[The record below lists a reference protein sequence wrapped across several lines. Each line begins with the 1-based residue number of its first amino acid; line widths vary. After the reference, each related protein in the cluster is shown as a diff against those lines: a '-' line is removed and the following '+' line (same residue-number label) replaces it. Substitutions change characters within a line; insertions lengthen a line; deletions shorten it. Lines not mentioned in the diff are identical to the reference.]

1 MVCSDCLGGVT
12 LRLAILSRG
21 PRLYSTRRLQ
31 EEALKKGI
39 HTTILDPLQFTL
51 SISKDSPQILHKGN
65 KVNFDAVLP
74 RIGHS
79 ITSHGVALLKQFEQ
93 LDVYAANSGEGIRQS
108 RNKLLAAQI
117 LGRNNVPIPKTAY
130 VRNINDV
137 ERAID
142 IVGGLP
148 VVIKVSEG
156 TQGRGVY
163 LRHLYKDAIGLV
175 SALLDLN
182 HEVLIQQY
190 IHESHGTDI
199 RALVVGDKVVACM
212 RRRARGKE
220 FRSNFHLNGTVESI
234 ELTPEYEEIALRA
247 ARVLGL
253 NIAGVDLLE
262 GKNGP
267 LVLEINSSP
276 GLEGI
281 EMASG
286 VNVAEKIID
295 FLEEDAKFVKISMDQ
310 LLLTVPGHGI
320 LPIHLVNHPWLVGE
334 KIGDLFSDFGTSA
347 FALSRSRQLVW
358 APKDD
363 LKLRYNDILIFYGD
377 LHQLRLNLKEILNFE
392 IYNNRKMDSKFK
404 DSEKFETY

>member
-1 MVCSDCLGGVT
+1 MK
-12 LRLAILSRG
+12 RG
-21 PRLYSTRRLQ
+21 IQ
-31 EEALKKGI
+31 
-39 HTTILDPLQFTL
+39 TTILDPLQFTL
-51 SISKDSPQILHKGN
+51 SISKDAPQILHKGN

-93 LDVYAANSGEGIRQS
+93 LDVYTVNASEGIRQS

-117 LGRNNVPIPKTAY
+117 LGRNKVPIPKTAY
-130 VRNINDV
+130 VRDINDV
-137 ERAID
+137 EKAIEL
-142 IVGGLP
+142 VGGLP

-163 LRHLYKDAIGLV
+163 LRHLYKEAIGLV
-175 SALLDLN
+175 SALLDLD

-199 RALVVGDKVVACM
+199 RVLVVGDKVVACM
-212 RRRARGKE
+212 RRRARGRE

-234 ELTPEYEEIALRA
+234 DLPPEFEEVALRA

-286 VNVAEKIID
+286 VNIAEKIID
-295 FLEEDAKFVKISMDQ
+295 FLEEDAQFVKVSMDQ

-334 KIGDLFSDFGTSA
+334 KIGDVCNDSITRA
-347 FALSRSRQLVW
+347 FALSRARKLVW
-358 APKDD
+358 APENN

-377 LHQLRLNLKEILNFE
+377 LHQLRMNLKSILNFE
-392 IYNNRKMDSKFK
+392 EFNNRKIGINYENM
-404 DSEKFETY
+404 ENYETS

>member
-1 MVCSDCLGGVT
+1 M
-12 LRLAILSRG
+12 RLAILSRG

-31 EEALKKGI
+31 EEALKRGFE
-39 HTTILDPLQFTL
+39 TTILDPLQFTL
-51 SISKDSPQILHKGN
+51 SICKNSPQILHKGN
-65 KVNFDAVLP
+65 KVNFDAILP

-93 LDVYAANSGEGIRQS
+93 LDIYTANASEGIRQS

-117 LGRNNVPIPKTAY
+117 LGRNNVPIPRTAY

-163 LRHLYKDAIGLV
+163 LRHGYKEASGLV
-175 SALLDLN
+175 SALLDLE

-212 RRRARGKE
+212 RRRARGRE
-220 FRSNFHLNGTVESI
+220 FRSNFHLNGTVESVD
-234 ELTPEYEEIALRA
+234 LSPEYEEVALRA

-286 VNVAEKIID
+286 INVAEKIID
-295 FLEEDAKFVKISMDQ
+295 FLEEDAQFAKVSMDQ

-334 KIGDLFSDFGTSA
+334 KINNIFNDSETPA

-358 APKDD
+358 NPDYN
-363 LKLRYNDILIFYGD
+363 LRLRYNDILICYGD
-377 LHQLRLNLKEILNFE
+377 LHQLRIKLKNILNFE
-392 IYNNRKMDSKFK
+392 NYNNR
-404 DSEKFETY
+404 EKFNSSENVENYETS

>member
-1 MVCSDCLGGVT
+1 MGGVT

-31 EEALKKGI
+31 EEAMKRGI
-39 HTTILDPLQFTL
+39 QTTILDPLQFTL
-51 SISKDSPQILHKGN
+51 SISKDAPQILHKGN

-93 LDVYAANSGEGIRQS
+93 LDVYTVNASEGIRQS

-117 LGRNNVPIPKTAY
+117 LGRNKVPIPKTAY

-142 IVGGLP
+142 LVGGLP

-175 SALLDLN
+175 SALLDLD

-199 RALVVGDKVVACM
+199 RVLVVGDKVVACM
-212 RRRARGKE
+212 RRRARGRE

-234 ELTPEYEEIALRA
+234 DLPPKFEEIALRA

-295 FLEEDAKFVKISMDQ
+295 FLEEDAQFVKVSMDQ

-334 KIGDLFSDFGTSA
+334 KIGDVCNDSITRA
-347 FALSRSRQLVW
+347 FALSRARKLVW
-358 APKDD
+358 APENN

-377 LHQLRLNLKEILNFE
+377 LHQLRMNLKSILNFE
-392 IYNNRKMDSKFK
+392 EFNNRKIRINY
-404 DSEKFETY
+404 ENVENYETS

>member
-1 MVCSDCLGGVT
+1 MK
-12 LRLAILSRG
+12 RG
-21 PRLYSTRRLQ
+21 IQ
-31 EEALKKGI
+31 
-39 HTTILDPLQFTL
+39 TTILDPLQFTL
-51 SISKDSPQILHKGN
+51 SISKDAPQILHKGN

-79 ITSHGVALLKQFEQ
+79 ITSHGVALLEQFEQ
-93 LDVYAANSGEGIRQS
+93 LDVYTVNASEGIRQS

-117 LGRNNVPIPKTAY
+117 LVRNKVPIPKTAY
-130 VRNINDV
+130 VRDINDV
-137 ERAID
+137 EKAIEL
-142 IVGGLP
+142 VGGLP

-163 LRHLYKDAIGLV
+163 LRHLYKEAIGLV
-175 SALLDLN
+175 SALLDLD

-199 RALVVGDKVVACM
+199 RVLVVGDKVVACM
-212 RRRARGKE
+212 RRRARGRE

-234 ELTPEYEEIALRA
+234 DLPPEFEEVALRA

-286 VNVAEKIID
+286 VNIAEKIID
-295 FLEEDAKFVKISMDQ
+295 FLEEDAQFVKVSMDQ

-334 KIGDLFSDFGTSA
+334 KIGDVCNDSITRA
-347 FALSRSRQLVW
+347 FALSRARKLVW
-358 APKDD
+358 APENN

-377 LHQLRLNLKEILNFE
+377 LHQLRMNLKSILNFE
-392 IYNNRKMDSKFK
+392 EFNNRKIGINYENM
-404 DSEKFETY
+404 ENYETS

>member
-1 MVCSDCLGGVT
+1 MCFLLCLGGVT

-39 HTTILDPLQFTL
+39 QTTILDPLQFSL
-51 SISKDSPQILHKGN
+51 SISKEAPQILHKGN
-65 KVNFDAVLP
+65 KVNFDAILP

-93 LDVYAANSGEGIRQS
+93 LDIYTANSSEGIRQS
-108 RNKLLAAQI
+108 RNKLLGAQI

-137 ERAID
+137 EKAIKL
-142 IVGGLP
+142 VGGLP

-175 SALLDLN
+175 SALLDLE

-212 RRRARGKE
+212 RRRARGRE

-234 ELTPEYEEIALRA
+234 DLPPEYEEVALRA

-286 VNVAEKIID
+286 VNVAKKIIE
-295 FLEEDAKFVKISMDQ
+295 FLEEDAQFAKVSMDQ

-334 KIGDLFSDFGTSA
+334 EIGDVFNESGTHA
-347 FALSRSRQLVW
+347 FALSRARQLVW
-358 APKDD
+358 APENN
-363 LKLRYNDILIFYGD
+363 LKLRYNDILIFYGE
-377 LHQLRLNLKEILNFE
+377 LHQLRINLKNILNFE
-392 IYNNRKMDSKFK
+392 EYNSHKIGSKVGNA
-404 DSEKFETY
+404 ENFETS

>member
-1 MVCSDCLGGVT
+1 
-12 LRLAILSRG
+12 
-21 PRLYSTRRLQ
+21 LQ
-31 EEALKKGI
+31 EEAMKRGI
-39 HTTILDPLQFTL
+39 QTTILDPLQFTL
-51 SISKDSPQILHKGN
+51 SISKDAPQILHKGN

-93 LDVYAANSGEGIRQS
+93 LDVYTVNASEGIRQS

-117 LGRNNVPIPKTAY
+117 LGRNKVPIPKTAY
-130 VRNINDV
+130 VRDINDV
-137 ERAID
+137 EKAIEL
-142 IVGGLP
+142 VGGLP

-163 LRHLYKDAIGLV
+163 LRHLYKEAIGLV
-175 SALLDLN
+175 SALLDLD

-199 RALVVGDKVVACM
+199 RVLVVGDKVVACM
-212 RRRARGKE
+212 RRRARGRE

-234 ELTPEYEEIALRA
+234 DLPPEFEEVALRA

-286 VNVAEKIID
+286 VNIAEKIID
-295 FLEEDAKFVKISMDQ
+295 FLEEDAQFVKVSMDQ

-334 KIGDLFSDFGTSA
+334 KIGDVCNDSITRA
-347 FALSRSRQLVW
+347 FALSRARKLVW
-358 APKDD
+358 APENN

-377 LHQLRLNLKEILNFE
+377 LHQLRMNLKSILNFE
-392 IYNNRKMDSKFK
+392 EFNNRKIGINYENM
-404 DSEKFETY
+404 ENYETS

>member
-1 MVCSDCLGGVT
+1 MGGII

-31 EEALKKGI
+31 EEALKRGLE
-39 HTTILDPLQFTL
+39 TEILDPLQFTL

-79 ITSHGVALLKQFEQ
+79 ITAHGVALLKQFEQ
-93 LDVYAANSGEGIRQS
+93 LDIYAANGSQGIRQS

-142 IVGGLP
+142 LVGGLP

-163 LRHLYKDAIGLV
+163 LRHLYRDAIGLV
-175 SALLDLN
+175 SALLDLE
-182 HEVLIQQY
+182 HEVLIQEY

-199 RALVVGDKVVACM
+199 RALVVGDKVVASM

-220 FRSNFHLNGTVESI
+220 FRSNFHLNGTVEPI
-234 ELTPEYEEIALRA
+234 DLDPKYEEIALRA

-295 FLEEDAKFVKISMDQ
+295 FLQEDAQFARISMDQ

-320 LPIHLVNHPWLVGE
+320 LPLHLVNYPWLVGE
-334 KIGDLFSDFGTSA
+334 KIEDVFNNSGTNA
-347 FALSRSRQLVW
+347 FALSRDRQLVW
-358 APKDD
+358 EPENE

-377 LHQLRLNLKEILNFE
+377 LHQLRINLRTILNFDE
-392 IYNNRKMDSKFK
+392 YNSWKNLSENVKMENTES
-404 DSEKFETY
+404 S

>member
-1 MVCSDCLGGVT
+1 

-31 EEALKKGI
+31 EEALKRGFE
-39 HTTILDPLQFTL
+39 TTILDPLQFTL
-51 SISKDSPQILHKGN
+51 SICKDSPQILHRGH
-65 KVNFDAVLP
+65 KVDFDAILP

-93 LDVYAANSGEGIRQS
+93 LDIYTANASEGIRQS

-117 LGRNNVPIPKTAY
+117 LGRNNVPIPRTAY

-137 ERAID
+137 ERAIN

-163 LRHLYKDAIGLV
+163 LRHGYKEAIGLV
-175 SALLDLN
+175 SALLDLE

-199 RALVVGDKVVACM
+199 RALVVGDKIVACM
-212 RRRARGKE
+212 RRRARGGE

-234 ELTPEYEEIALRA
+234 DLSPEFEEVALRA

-286 VNVAEKIID
+286 INVAEKIID
-295 FLEEDAKFVKISMDQ
+295 FLEEDAQFAKVSMDQ

-334 KIGDLFSDFGTSA
+334 KINDIFNDSETPA
-347 FALSRSRQLVW
+347 FALSRARQLVW
-358 APKDD
+358 NPDYN
-363 LKLRYNDILIFYGD
+363 LRLRYNDILICYGD
-377 LHQLRLNLKEILNFE
+377 LHQLRIKLKNILNFE
-392 IYNNRKMDSKFK
+392 NYNNREKINN
-404 DSEKFETY
+404 SENVENYETS

>member
-1 MVCSDCLGGVT
+1 MK
-12 LRLAILSRG
+12 RG
-21 PRLYSTRRLQ
+21 IQ
-31 EEALKKGI
+31 
-39 HTTILDPLQFTL
+39 TTILDPLQFTL
-51 SISKDSPQILHKGN
+51 SISKDAPQILHKGN

-93 LDVYAANSGEGIRQS
+93 LDVYTVNASEGIRQS

-117 LGRNNVPIPKTAY
+117 LGRNKVPIPKTAY

-137 ERAID
+137 ERAINL
-142 IVGGLP
+142 VGGLP

-175 SALLDLN
+175 SALLDLD

-199 RALVVGDKVVACM
+199 RVLVVGDKVVACM
-212 RRRARGKE
+212 RRRARGRE

-234 ELTPEYEEIALRA
+234 DLPPKFEEIALRA

-295 FLEEDAKFVKISMDQ
+295 FLEEDAQFVKVSMDQ

-334 KIGDLFSDFGTSA
+334 KIGDVCNDSITRA
-347 FALSRSRQLVW
+347 FALSRARKLVW
-358 APKDD
+358 APENN

-377 LHQLRLNLKEILNFE
+377 LHQLRMNLKSILNFE
-392 IYNNRKMDSKFK
+392 EFNNRKIRINY
-404 DSEKFETY
+404 ENVENYETS

>member
-1 MVCSDCLGGVT
+1 

-31 EEALKKGI
+31 EEALKRGFE
-39 HTTILDPLQFTL
+39 TTILDPLQFTL
-51 SISKDSPQILHKGN
+51 SICKDSPQILHRGH
-65 KVNFDAVLP
+65 KVNFDAILP

-93 LDVYAANSGEGIRQS
+93 LDIYTANASEGIRQS

-117 LGRNNVPIPKTAY
+117 LGRNNVPIPRTAY

-137 ERAID
+137 ERAIN

-163 LRHLYKDAIGLV
+163 LRHGYKEAIGLV
-175 SALLDLN
+175 SALLDLE

-199 RALVVGDKVVACM
+199 RALVVGDKIVACM
-212 RRRARGKE
+212 RRRARGRE

-234 ELTPEYEEIALRA
+234 DLSPEFEEVALRA

-286 VNVAEKIID
+286 INVAEKIID
-295 FLEEDAKFVKISMDQ
+295 FLEEDAQFAKVSMDQ

-334 KIGDLFSDFGTSA
+334 KINDIFNDSETPV
-347 FALSRSRQLVW
+347 FALSRARQLVW
-358 APKDD
+358 NPDYN
-363 LKLRYNDILIFYGD
+363 LRLRYNDILICYGD
-377 LHQLRLNLKEILNFE
+377 LHQLRIKLKNILNFE
-392 IYNNRKMDSKFK
+392 NYNNR
-404 DSEKFETY
+404 EKFNNSENVENYETS

>member
-1 MVCSDCLGGVT
+1 MK
-12 LRLAILSRG
+12 RG
-21 PRLYSTRRLQ
+21 IQ
-31 EEALKKGI
+31 
-39 HTTILDPLQFTL
+39 TTILDPLQFTL
-51 SISKDSPQILHKGN
+51 SISKDAPQILHKGN

-93 LDVYAANSGEGIRQS
+93 LDVYTVNASEGIRQS

-117 LGRNNVPIPKTAY
+117 LGRNKVPIPKTAY

-142 IVGGLP
+142 LVGGLP

-175 SALLDLN
+175 SALLDLD

-199 RALVVGDKVVACM
+199 RVLVVGDKVVACM
-212 RRRARGKE
+212 RRRARGRE

-234 ELTPEYEEIALRA
+234 DLPPKFEEIALRA

-295 FLEEDAKFVKISMDQ
+295 FLEEDAQFVKVSMDQ

-334 KIGDLFSDFGTSA
+334 KIGDVCNDSITRA
-347 FALSRSRQLVW
+347 FALSRARKLVW
-358 APKDD
+358 APENN

-377 LHQLRLNLKEILNFE
+377 LHQLRMNLKSILNFE
-392 IYNNRKMDSKFK
+392 EFNNRKIRINY
-404 DSEKFETY
+404 ENVENYETS